1 LGGAFLINLD
11 RIRPDP
17 SQPRTVFNAAA
28 LNELATSIRRLGV
41 VQPISARYI
50 PADDIYQII
59 SGERRFQASKLA
71 GLSTIPAVIANPDEN
86 EILVRQLVE
95 NWHRQDLNPFDLADS
110 LVQLR
115 DANKYSQK
123 QLADVMG
130 KSESEISKLLKLL
143 DLAPDIQKQE
153 RARLDKALSFKHL
166 YEIARLLP
174 DEQVVVVAAAREQK
188 LTAAQTGKLVS
199 HTIQRRSLAPKRGA
213 PVTRVQFV
221 TTKAR
226 ISIVFRKQSVT
237 NDEILA
243 ALDEA
248 HEKAAPIKEKLNIER
263 VK

>member
-153 RARLDKALSFKHL
+153 RVRLDKALSFKHL

-213 PVTRVQFV
+213 PVTRVQYV

-248 HEKAAPIKEKLNIER
+248 R
-263 VK
+263 